1 MDSKETQG
9 FQVADRRFWAN
20 DEEALDRA
28 PIPEKKYPS
37 YIEELK
43 SRTELAEQRLKDK
56 LRQLSEE
63 NEAFR
68 ERLSKDMERRLERE
82 KQNILLGFLEIVD
95 NLERALATSADVSSL
110 KEGLR
115 LNLDLFLTTLKTHG
129 VEPINPVN
137 EPFDPHQAEAVGM
150 IAVDEPELD
159 QCVIEVV
166 QKGYRVGDQ
175 LIRPARV
182 RVGQTSPKA

>member
-37 YIEELK
+37 YVEELK

-56 LRQLSEE
+56 LRQLT
-63 NEAFR
+63 R
-68 ERLSKDMERRLERE
+68 KTRLSGNDSPGTWRDAWSAKNRISCSVFSRSSTTWSGRSQPRPMFRLSRKDC
-82 KQNILLGFLEIVD
+82 
-95 NLERALATSADVSSL
+95 
-110 KEGLR
+110 R

-137 EPFDPHQAEAVGM
+137 EPFDPRQAEAVGM